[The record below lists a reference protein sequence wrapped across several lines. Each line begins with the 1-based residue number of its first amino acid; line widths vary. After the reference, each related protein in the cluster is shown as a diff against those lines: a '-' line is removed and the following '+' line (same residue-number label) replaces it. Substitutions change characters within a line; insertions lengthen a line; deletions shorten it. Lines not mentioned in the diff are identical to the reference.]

1 MYRPGPMKK
10 IPQYLE
16 FHAKPDKITY
26 EHPLLESILQVTY
39 GTIIYQEQVMAI
51 VQKLAG
57 YSLGQADIIRRAMG
71 KKNVEE
77 MKRQRQLF
85 IFGEKDEKGNVTIEG
100 ALARGVPEEVAAEIF
115 DEMAD
120 FAKYAFN
127 KSHAAAYA
135 VLAYQ
140 TAYLKALYPQEF
152 LTAILNNRIDKI
164 DEITKY
170 VMYLKEKGISV
181 LPPDV
186 NKSKDY
192 FSVEKGAV
200 RVGLVAIKGV
210 GHAAIECIIAER
222 DRNGEF
228 KSFEDFVSRCDSH
241 ALRARS
247 TGSGYTVQSS
257 FACTKIL

>member
-16 FHAKPDKITY
+16 FHSKPNKITY
-26 EHPLLESILQVTY
+26 EHPLLESILKVTY

-51 VQKLAG
+51 VQRLAG
-57 YSLGQADIIRRAMG
+57 YSLGQADVIRRAMG

-77 MKRQRQLF
+77 MNRQREKF
-85 IFGEKDEKGNVTIEG
+85 IFGEKDEDGNVIIEG
-100 ALARGVPEEVAAEIF
+100 ALSRGVSEEVAAQIF

-170 VMYLKEKGISV
+170 VMYLKEKGIAV
-181 LPPDV
+181 LPPDL
-186 NKSKDY
+186 NESETY
-192 FSVEKGAV
+192 FSVKNGNI
-200 RVGLVAIKGV
+200 RYGLAAIKNTGIGIV
-210 GHAAIECIIAER
+210 SDIIEER
-222 DRNGEF
+222 EQKVPANF
-228 KSFEDFVSRCDSH
+228 KFVSS
-241 ALRARS
+241 
-247 TGSGYTVQSS
+247 
-257 FACTKIL
+257 